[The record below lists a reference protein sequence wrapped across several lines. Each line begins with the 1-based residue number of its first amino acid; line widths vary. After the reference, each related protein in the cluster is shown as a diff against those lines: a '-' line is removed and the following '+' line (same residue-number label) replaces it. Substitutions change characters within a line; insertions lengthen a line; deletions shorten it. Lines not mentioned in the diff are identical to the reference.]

1 MKLVILAFLYCGEFV
16 KNSNDG
22 LSRPAGIQLTHTRV
36 NADYTKFLWSRSN
49 ILENVFFPSGVLR
62 SLFFILLFVIICEKL
77 KGTCLSFEGWKK
89 EDVTFSIPVRSHI
102 DTLLENILNLE
113 TVNLRWRLL
122 SNWSKPPFDRNFKS
136 NWFVAISLTGRT
148 FKRLV
153 EEYLNLLK

>member
-36 NADYTKFLWSRSN
+36 NADYTQ
-49 ILENVFFPSGVLR
+49 VFVVKIKRTWERYFPPGVLR
-62 SLFFILLFVIICEKL
+62 SLFFILLFVIICEKVNWR
-77 KGTCLSFEGWKK
+77 CLSFDSWKAK
-89 EDVTFSIPVRSHI
+89 DVTFSIPVYSQI